1 MGMTKTAIIF
11 GATGAVGQ
19 RLLPL
24 LVESKEWARVVVVTR
39 RPLKSKSEKVS
50 EVICDASTL
59 EDHADELVGD
69 TVFCCLGTTQKI
81 AGSKAKFRAVDHD
94 YILACARLTHQQGA
108 RHFLVVSAIGA
119 DARSLN
125 FYSRVKGET
134 ERDLRAI
141 GFDRLDI
148 LRPSLLVGARADSR
162 PLEEIGGIVMTLM
175 DTFMKGP
182 FAPYR
187 PIKTDQVA
195 RAMCEIAATE
205 GTGVRVY
212 VGDELQTL

>member
-1 MGMTKTAIIF
+1 MTRTAIVF

-24 LVESKEWARVVVVTR
+24 LVESSAWARVIVVTR
-39 RPLKSKSEKVS
+39 RPMGIKSEKVS
-50 EVICDASTL
+50 EIISDASTL
-59 EDHADELVGD
+59 EDHANELVGD

-81 AGSKAKFRAVDHD
+81 AGSKAKFREVDHD
-94 YILACARLTHQQGA
+94 YILACAQLTYQQGA
-108 RHFLVVSAIGA
+108 HHFLVVSAIGA

-134 ERDLRAI
+134 EQDLNSV

-162 PLEEIGGIVMTLM
+162 PLEEVGAIVMSLISPVM
-175 DTFMKGP
+175 QGP
-182 FAPYR
+182 LAQYR

-195 RAMCEIAATE
+195 RAMSEIAASE
-205 GTGVRVY
+205 GTGVRIY
-212 VGDELQTL
+212 LSDELQTL